1 MRHWQILKRE
11 DGIESLCKNCIR
23 FFTEESGEA
32 DCERW
37 LEPEWN
43 DDQECWECDYF
54 RDAEEVDLMARAREE
69 DLQVQIAIDE
79 WKGMRD

>member
-11 DGIESLCKNCIR
+11 DAIESICKNCIR

-43 DDQECWECDYF
+43 DDDECWECDHF
-54 RDAEEVDLMARAREE
+54 RDAEEVDLRAREREE
-69 DLQVQIAIDE
+69 DLQVELAIEE
-79 WKGMRD
+79 WKGIRD

>member
-1 MRHWQILKRE
+1 MRHWQILKRD
-11 DGIESLCKNCIR
+11 DGIESICKRCVH

-43 DDQECWECDYF
+43 ETEECWECERF
-54 RDAEEVDLMARAREE
+54 RDAEEAEQAAWAREE
-69 DLQVQIAIDE
+69 DLQVELAIEE
-79 WKGMRD
+79 WKGIRD

>member
-11 DGIESLCKNCIR
+11 DGIESICKRCIR

-43 DDQECWECDYF
+43 ETEECWECEWF
-54 RDAEEVDLMARAREE
+54 RDAEEVDLRAREREE
-69 DLQVQIAIDE
+69 DLQVERAIE
-79 WKGMRD
+79 VQKGM

>member
-11 DGIESLCKNCIR
+11 DAVNSMCMSCIH

-43 DDQECWECDYF
+43 DDDECWECDHF

-69 DLQVQIAIDE
+69 DLQVELAIEE
-79 WKGMRD
+79 WKGIRD

>member
-1 MRHWQILKRE
+1 MRCWQILKRE
-11 DGIESLCKNCIR
+11 DGIESICKNCIR

-43 DDQECWECDYF
+43 DEDEAWECDHF
-54 RDAEEVDLMARAREE
+54 RDAEEVDMMARAREE
-69 DLQVQIAIDE
+69 DLQVQLAIDE

>member
-11 DGIESLCKNCIR
+11 DGIESICKRCIY

-43 DDQECWECDYF
+43 ETEECWECERF
-54 RDAEEVDLMARAREE
+54 RDAEEVEQEAWDREE
-69 DLQVQIAIDE
+69 DRQVQLAVDE
-79 WKGMRD
+79 WKGIRD

>member
-11 DGIESLCKNCIR
+11 DGIESICKRCIR

-43 DDQECWECDYF
+43 ETEERWECKRF
-54 RDAEEVDLMARAREE
+54 RDAEEAEQEAWDREE
-69 DLQVQIAIDE
+69 DRQVQLAVDE
-79 WKGMRD
+79 WKGIRD

>member
-1 MRHWQILKRE
+1 MRHWQILKRK
-11 DGIESLCKNCIR
+11 DGIESICKRCIH

-43 DDQECWECDYF
+43 ETEECWECERF
-54 RDAEEVDLMARAREE
+54 RDAEEAEQEAWDREE
-69 DLQVQIAIDE
+69 DRQVQLDVDE
-79 WKGMRD
+79 WKGIRD

>member
-11 DGIESLCKNCIR
+11 DAIESLCKNCIR

-43 DDQECWECDYF
+43 DDQECWECDHF
-54 RDAEEVDLMARAREE
+54 RDAEEVELNARAREE
-69 DLQVQIAIDE
+69 DLQVELAIEE
-79 WKGMRD
+79 WKGIRD

>member
-11 DGIESLCKNCIR
+11 DAVNSMCMNCVH

-43 DDQECWECDYF
+43 ETEERWECDHF
-54 RDAEEVDLMARAREE
+54 CDAEEVELMARAREE
-69 DLQVQIAIDE
+69 VLQVQIAIDE

>member
-1 MRHWQILKRE
+1 MRHWQILKRN
-11 DGIESLCKNCIR
+11 DGIESICKHCIH

-43 DDQECWECDYF
+43 DDDECWECQKF
-54 RDAEEVDLMARAREE
+54 RDAEEVERNARAREE
-69 DLQVQIAIDE
+69 DLQVELAIEE
-79 WKGMRD
+79 WKGIRD

>member
-23 FFTEESGEA
+23 FFTEESGDA

-43 DDQECWECDYF
+43 DDQECWECDHF
-54 RDAEEVDLMARAREE
+54 RDAEEVERNARAREE
-69 DLQVQIAIDE
+69 DLQVELAIEE
-79 WKGMRD
+79 WKGIRD